1 MPVAGEAQERSIAG
15 QVEFW
20 AKLGRSVDELLDG
33 RSRRALKE
41 SAGQKP
47 LSELVASV
55 GTGEGKA
62 RLKAYL
68 ESRPFPHFE
77 PHPTRK
83 GVLIR
88 IEENGTRSVG
98 RFIQRQFVVDP
109 AAAEPAPSR
118 ANRESNKRTEGVIT
132 LFPSEEGVAERLLRK
147 TAPNRA
153 TIEKPRQHRKSR

>member
-1 MPVAGEAQERSIAG
+1 MGQPVKLSDSLVLDARIAGEAQQRSIAG

-20 AKLGRSVDELLDG
+20 ARLGRSVDELLDG

-83 GVLIR
+83 GVLVR

-109 AAAEPAPSR
+109 GAAEPAPSR
-118 ANRESNKRTEGVIT
+118 ANRESSV
-132 LFPSEEGVAERLLRK
+132 VERLLCK